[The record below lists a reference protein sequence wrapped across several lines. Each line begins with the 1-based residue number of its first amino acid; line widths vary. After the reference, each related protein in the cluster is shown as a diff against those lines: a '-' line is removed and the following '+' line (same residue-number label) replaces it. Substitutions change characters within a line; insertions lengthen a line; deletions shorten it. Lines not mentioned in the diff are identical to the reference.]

1 MSDLHSANY
10 NVNVSREAA
19 MNITA
24 KYCRAEVEEYGG
36 CVASNPSA
44 WQKQCEHLKLKVAQC
59 TSSQSCKLVAA
70 ISSPS
75 SSDSSPVI
83 RKIRTD
89 CAGEFREFERCLQ
102 ENQASAQTCSTHVV
116 RFLTCAESVDIN
128 GL

>member
-1 MSDLHSANY
+1 M
-10 NVNVSREAA
+10 EAA
-19 MNITA
+19 MKITA

-59 TSSQSCKLVAA
+59 TSSH
-70 ISSPS
+70 
-75 SSDSSPVI
+75 PVI

-128 GL
+128 GLGNAVPQPT